1 MPSGGTLAVILQPE
15 KENIMHDKL
24 IQSIRQI
31 VLIDSDEETIFLS
44 VFKPIFLKKG
54 DFFLK
59 VGEVNN
65 KLGFVVEGLVRY
77 FVYKNNEESTL
88 EFSKEG
94 EFIAEYQSFL
104 NQSESFQAIQAIEDT
119 TLLVTDFEGLQIIYN
134 KTKNGNLIGRIV
146 IEYRFGHLM
155 RQLLSIYMHNPEER
169 YLQFLKTFPDLVQRT
184 PQYYIAS
191 YVGVKPE
198 SLSRIRKRLT
208 DQIS

>member
-1 MPSGGTLAVILQPE
+1 
-15 KENIMHDKL
+15 MHDRL
-24 IQSIRQI
+24 IQTIKQI

-44 VFKPIFLKKG
+44 VFKPMYLKKG

-77 FVYKNNEESTL
+77 FVYKNKEESTI

-104 NQSESFQAIQAIEDT
+104 NQSESIQAIQAIEDCT
-119 TLLVTDFEGLQIIYN
+119 ILVTDFEGLQIIYN

-169 YLQFLKTFPDLVQRT
+169 YLQFLKSFPDLVQRI

>member
-1 MPSGGTLAVILQPE
+1 MESMYQ
-15 KENIMHDKL
+15 KL
-24 IQSIRQI
+24 IQSVKQI
-31 VLIDSDEETIFLS
+31 APIDSDEEDIFMN
-44 VFKPIFLKKG
+44 VFSLKVIKRG

-59 VGEVNN
+59 EGEVNN

-77 FVYKNNEESTL
+77 FVYKDNEESTL

-104 NQSESFQAIQAIEDT
+104 TQTESIQCIQAIENT
-119 TLLVTDFEGLQIIYN
+119 TLLVTDFQGLQTIYS
-134 KTKNGNLIGRIV
+134 KIKNGNLIGRIV

-155 RQLLSIYMHNPEER
+155 RQLLSIYMHTAEER
-169 YLQFLKTFPDLVQRT
+169 YLHFLKTFPDLVQRV

-198 SLSRIRKRLT
+198 SLSRIRKRLAN
-208 DQIS
+208 

>member
-1 MPSGGTLAVILQPE
+1 MDS
-15 KENIMHDKL
+15 MHQKL
-24 IQSIRQI
+24 IQSVKQI
-31 VLIDSDEETIFLS
+31 APIDSDEEDIFMN
-44 VFKPIFLKKG
+44 VFTLKVIKRG

-59 VGEVNN
+59 EGEVNN

-77 FVYKNNEESTL
+77 FVYKDNEESTL

-104 NQSESFQAIQAIEDT
+104 TQTESIQCIQAIENT
-119 TLLVTDFEGLQIIYN
+119 TLLVTDFQGLQTIYS
-134 KTKNGNLIGRIV
+134 KIKNGNLIGRIV

-155 RQLLSIYMHNPEER
+155 RQLLSIYMHTAGER
-169 YLQFLKTFPDLVQRT
+169 YLHFLKTFPDLVQRV

-198 SLSRIRKRLT
+198 SLSRIRKRLAN
-208 DQIS
+208 

>member
-1 MPSGGTLAVILQPE
+1 
-15 KENIMHDKL
+15 MHDRL
-24 IQSIRQI
+24 IQNIRYI
-31 VLIDSDEETIFLS
+31 AAIGSDEEEIFKS
-44 VFKPIFLKKG
+44 VFNPVVLKKG
-54 DFFLK
+54 DFFLQEG
-59 VGEVNN
+59 VVNN

-94 EFIAEYQSFL
+94 EFVAEYQSFL
-104 NQSESFQAIQAIEDT
+104 SQSESIQSIQAIEDT
-119 TLLVTDFEGLQIIYN
+119 NLLVTDFEGLQTIYN
-134 KTKNGNLIGRIV
+134 KTINGNLIGRLV

-169 YLQFLKTFPDLVQRT
+169 YLQFLKTFPDLVQRV

-208 DQIS
+208 DQLS

>member
-1 MPSGGTLAVILQPE
+1 
-15 KENIMHDKL
+15 MHDKL
-24 IQSIRQI
+24 IRIVKQI
-31 VLIDSDEETIFLS
+31 APIDSDEEKIFLN
-44 VFKPIFLKKG
+44 VFSPKVMKKG

-59 VGEVNN
+59 EGEVNN
-65 KLGFVVEGLVRY
+65 KLGFVAEGLVRY
-77 FVYKNNEESTL
+77 FVYKDNEESTL

-104 NQSESFQAIQAIEDT
+104 TQTESIQCIQAIEDT
-119 TLLVTDFEGLQIIYN
+119 TLLVTDFEGLQTIYN
-134 KTKNGNLIGRIV
+134 KIKNGNLIGRIV

-155 RQLLSIYMHNPEER
+155 RQLLSIYMHTAEER
-169 YLQFLKTFPDLVQRT
+169 YLQFLKTFPDLVQRI

>member
-1 MPSGGTLAVILQPE
+1 MY
-15 KENIMHDKL
+15 DKL
-24 IQSIRQI
+24 IQLLKQI
-31 VLIDSDEETIFLS
+31 VLIDSEEEEIYLN
-44 VFKPIFLKKG
+44 VFSPIVLKKG
-54 DFFLK
+54 DFFLNE
-59 VGEVNN
+59 GDLNN
-65 KLGFVVEGLVRY
+65 KLGFIVEGLVRY
-77 FVYKNNEESTL
+77 FVHKNDEESTL

-104 NQSESFQAIQAIEDT
+104 NQTKSIQAIQAIEDT
-119 TLLVTDFEGLQIIYN
+119 TLLVTNFDGLQTIYN

-146 IEYRFGHLM
+146 IEYRFSHLM

-169 YLQFLKTFPDLVQRT
+169 YLHFLKSFPDLVQRI

>member
-1 MPSGGTLAVILQPE
+1 MDS
-15 KENIMHDKL
+15 MHQKL
-24 IQSIRQI
+24 IQSVKQI
-31 VLIDSDEETIFLS
+31 APIDSDEEDIFMN
-44 VFKPIFLKKG
+44 VFSLKVIKRG

-59 VGEVNN
+59 EGEVNN

-77 FVYKNNEESTL
+77 FVYKDNEESTL

-104 NQSESFQAIQAIEDT
+104 TQTESIQCIQAIENT
-119 TLLVTDFEGLQIIYN
+119 TLLVTDFQGLQTIYS
-134 KTKNGNLIGRIV
+134 KIKNGNLIGRIV

-155 RQLLSIYMHNPEER
+155 RQLLSIYMHTTEER
-169 YLQFLKTFPDLVQRT
+169 YLHFLKTFPDLVQRV

-198 SLSRIRKRLT
+198 SLSRIRKRLAN
-208 DQIS
+208 

>member
-1 MPSGGTLAVILQPE
+1 
-15 KENIMHDKL
+15 MHNKL
-24 IQSIRQI
+24 IRIVKQI
-31 VLIDSDEETIFLS
+31 VLIDSDEEKIFLN
-44 VFKPIFLKKG
+44 VFSPMILKKG
-54 DFFLK
+54 DFLLK

-65 KLGFVVEGLVRY
+65 KLGFLVEGLVRY

-104 NQSESFQAIQAIEDT
+104 NQTESIQAIQAIEDT
-119 TLLVTDFEGLQIIYN
+119 TLLVTDYDGLQTIYN
-134 KTKNGNLIGRIV
+134 QTKNGNLIGRIV

-155 RQLLSIYMHNPEER
+155 RQLLSIYMHSPEER
-169 YLQFLKTFPDLVQRT
+169 YLHFLKTFPDLVQRV

>member
-1 MPSGGTLAVILQPE
+1 MY
-15 KENIMHDKL
+15 DKL
-24 IQSIRQI
+24 IRIVKQI
-31 VLIDSDEETIFLS
+31 VQIDSDEEKIFLN
-44 VFKPIFLKKG
+44 VFSPKVIKKG

-59 VGEVNN
+59 EGEVNN

-104 NQSESFQAIQAIEDT
+104 NQSESIQAIQAIEDT
-119 TLLVTDFEGLQIIYN
+119 TLLVTDFEGLQSIYN

-146 IEYRFGHLM
+146 IEFRFGHLM
-155 RQLLSIYMHNPEER
+155 RQLLSIYMHTPEER
-169 YLQFLKTFPDLVQRT
+169 YIHFLKTFPDLVQRI
-184 PQYYIAS
+184 PQYHIAS

-198 SLSRIRKRLT
+198 SLSRIRKRLA
-208 DQIS
+208 DQNS

>member
-1 MPSGGTLAVILQPE
+1 MY
-15 KENIMHDKL
+15 DKL
-24 IQSIRQI
+24 IQILKQI
-31 VLIDSDEETIFLS
+31 VFIDSDEEKIYLNAFSPTI
-44 VFKPIFLKKG
+44 LKKG
-54 DFFLK
+54 EFFLK
-59 VGEVNN
+59 EGEVNN

-77 FVYKNNEESTL
+77 FVYKNDEEATL

-104 NQSESFQAIQAIEDT
+104 NQTESIQAIQAIEDT
-119 TLLVTDFEGLQIIYN
+119 TLLVTDFEGLQSIYN
-134 KTKNGNLIGRIV
+134 KTKNGNLIGRII

-169 YLQFLKTFPDLVQRT
+169 YLHFLKTFPDLVQRI

-198 SLSRIRKRLT
+198 SLSRIRKRLAG
-208 DQIS
+208 QIS